1 MSSSCQYHE
10 GVTPAKAKR
19 AALRA
24 DCYRP
29 RILRVLREAS
39 DPLTLAEIAQQA
51 RCSRITVRRQI
62 KALVEEKMVRSPGSR
77 KRTNDEGVVLP
88 SRGPF
93 LYVAVDKP

>member
-10 GVTPAKAKR
+10 GVTTAKSKR

-39 DPLTLAEIAQQA
+39 GPLTLAEIAQQA
-51 RCSRITVRRQI
+51 RCARITARRQI
-62 KALVEEKMVRSPGSR
+62 KALVEEQLVASPGSR
-77 KRTNDEGVVLP
+77 QRVNDEGLVLP
-88 SRGPF
+88 SKGPY
-93 LYVAVDKP
+93 LYIAVE